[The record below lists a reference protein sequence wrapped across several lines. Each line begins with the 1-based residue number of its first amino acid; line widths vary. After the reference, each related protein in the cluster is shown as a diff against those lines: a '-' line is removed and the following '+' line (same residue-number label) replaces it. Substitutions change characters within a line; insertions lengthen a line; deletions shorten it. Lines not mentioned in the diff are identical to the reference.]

1 MIISFLSIY
10 FIFIM
15 PARESVLESLV
26 ETQLKLKILYSSRD
40 LSHPERGVL
49 VESINPLERIFL
61 GLLYSM
67 SFKKVL
73 SGRINNRIII
83 NYFKKFS
90 FYFIEKKCAYLEQ
103 NKNLF
108 ELEYLNTLALNSL
121 YEISTMENND

>member
-40 LSHPERGVL
+40 LSHPERGIL

-90 FYFIEKKCAYLEQ
+90 FYFIEKKCAYVEQ